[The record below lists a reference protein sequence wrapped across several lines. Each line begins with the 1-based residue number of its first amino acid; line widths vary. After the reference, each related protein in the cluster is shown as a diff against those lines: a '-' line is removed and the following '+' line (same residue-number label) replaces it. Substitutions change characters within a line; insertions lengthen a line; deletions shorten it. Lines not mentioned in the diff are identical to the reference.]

1 MESFL
6 EKSTVLETMRY
17 YDDNCDDDD
26 DKELG
31 DKSSEQDLGGS
42 CNWSVACLLFYSLPH
57 ILSTRFFGLILDI
70 FGKVHFPRW

>member
-31 DKSSEQDLGGS
+31 DKSLEQDLGGS

-57 ILSTRFFGLILDI
+57 ILSTRSFGLI
-70 FGKVHFPRW
+70 